1 MPKTRKAGRWAGRS
15 GPDAIA
21 YEISDRV
28 ARQASTRPYWAPPG
42 APLTRPLRVFTF
54 DPSVSPRI
62 GGIATVNVPFEDV
75 EPGPVGS
82 IFEIDPTGAPPPLQ
96 AGPLDLDHPHLLLSD
111 GLTPSPANGQ
121 FHLQQV
127 YAVCSLTYAA
137 FRRALGRD
145 IAWAGAPAVPGG
157 RVRLRVRPFAFQ
169 GKNAFYD
176 RESNGLSFGYY
187 RAGKAPAGHT
197 VPGGLVFA
205 GLSHDIVAHETTHA
219 LLDGLRAQFHEPGNA
234 DVLGFHEGFADLV
247 ALFLHFTHTGVLER
261 AIRDS
266 RGALAGASLLT
277 DLAREFGY
285 AASSPE
291 RPAATRS
298 AVDVDGVQAFD
309 SDVPAGRGRKGPKAY
324 RPGMEEHELGSLLV
338 SAVFEAFTTVFRR
351 KIERLLRIAGL
362 APGDLGRAE
371 LGDELGRAL
380 AETASLLAEQ
390 FLNVC
395 IRAVD
400 YCPPV
405 DMGMGEYLRALI
417 TADAEVVP
425 DDKWG
430 YREALMRSFRRRLL
444 FPDHVFFMT
453 EDAVKW
459 SGPGRTVEIPDL
471 AFEKLR
477 FDGEPGRAAGV
488 AELERQARALGRF
501 VTAPENA
508 SLFHLFGPGG
518 PKPEGVEYVS
528 PPRIES
534 IRCARRVSPDG
545 PILFDLIAEVLQGGT
560 VRRGNTLFD
569 FSGGATIVIDPFG
582 RVRYV
587 IYKKLDSVER
597 QDQQFQA
604 MRGRLKRYWRREGR
618 RQVPVA
624 SLFRVLHGRRQ

>member
-1 MPKTRKAGRWAGRS
+1 MPKTRKAGRRAGPS
-15 GPDAIA
+15 GTEALA

-28 ARQASTRPYWAPPG
+28 ALQASTRPYWAPPG

-54 DPSVSPRI
+54 DPSVSPRL
-62 GGIATVNVPFEDV
+62 GGIATVDVPYEDV
-75 EPGPVGS
+75 EPGPTGS
-82 IFEIDPTGAPPPLQ
+82 IFEIDPSGAPPPLQ
-96 AGPLDLDHPHLLLSD
+96 AGPLDLDHPHVLLSD

-145 IAWAGAPAVPGG
+145 IAWAGAPAAPGG
-157 RVRLRVRPFAFQ
+157 RVRLRVRPFAFP

-176 RESNGLSFGYY
+176 REGNELSFGYY

-309 SDVPAGRGRKGPKAY
+309 SDVPAPGQKGPKAY

-351 KIERLLRIAGL
+351 KSERLLRIAGL

-371 LGDELGRAL
+371 LGDELVRAL

-390 FLNVC
+390 FLNIC

-405 DMGMGEYLRALI
+405 DMGIGEYLRALI
-417 TADAEVVP
+417 TADSEVVP
-425 DDKWG
+425 SDKWG

-453 EDAVKW
+453 EDAVRW
-459 SGPGRTVEIPDL
+459 CDPGRTVEIPDL

-488 AELERQARALGRF
+488 DELERQARALGRF
-501 VTAPENA
+501 VTAPENTP
-508 SLFHLFGPGG
+508 LFHLFVPGG

-560 VRRGNTLFD
+560 VRRGKTLFD

-587 IYKKLDSVER
+587 VYKKVDSVDR
-597 QDQQFQA
+597 QDQQLQA
-604 MRGRLKRYWRREGR
+604 MRGRLKRYWRREGAR
-618 RQVPVA
+618 RVPVA
-624 SLFRVLHGRRQ
+624 SIFKALHAR

>member
-1 MPKTRKAGRWAGRS
+1 MPTTRKKANPAGRRKAS
-15 GPDAIA
+15 AIA

-28 ARQASTRPYWAPPG
+28 ALQALTRPYSPVPG
-42 APLTRPLRVFTF
+42 APLTRPLRIFTL
-54 DPSVSPRI
+54 DPSVSRRI
-62 GGIATVNVPFEDV
+62 GGIATVGVPYEDL

-82 IFEIDPTGAPPPLQ
+82 IFEIDPGGAPPPLQ
-96 AGPLDLDHPHLLLSD
+96 AAPLDLDHPHLLLSD
-111 GLTPSPANGQ
+111 GLFPSPANGQ
-121 FHLQQV
+121 FHLQQA

-157 RVRLRVRPFAFQ
+157 RVRLRVRPFAFR

-176 RESNGLSFGYY
+176 RAGNELSFGYY

-197 VPGGLVFA
+197 VPGGLIFA
-205 GLSHDIVAHETTHA
+205 GLSHDIVVHETTHA
-219 LLDGLRAQFHEPGNA
+219 LLDGLRAQFHEPGNP

-247 ALFLHFTHTGVLER
+247 ALFLHFTHTDVLER

-266 RGALAGASLLT
+266 RGALAGATLLT
-277 DLAREFGY
+277 DLAREFGL
-285 AASSPE
+285 ASSSPG
-291 RPAATRS
+291 RSAATRS
-298 AVDVDGVQAFD
+298 AVDVDGVQSFA
-309 SDVPAGRGRKGPKAY
+309 SDVPAPGRRGPKAY
-324 RPGMEEHELGSLLV
+324 RPGMEEHALGSLLV

-351 KIERLLRIAGL
+351 KSERLLRIAGL
-362 APGDLGRAE
+362 APESVGQAE
-371 LGDELGRAL
+371 LGDALVRAL

-390 FLNVC
+390 FLNIC
-395 IRAVD
+395 IRAID

-405 DMGMGEYLRALI
+405 DMGMGEYLRALV
-417 TADAEVVP
+417 TADADVVP

-444 FPDHVFFMT
+444 FPDHVLFMT

-459 SGPGRTVEIPDL
+459 RGLDCTVEIPDL
-471 AFEKLR
+471 AFERLR

-501 VTAPENA
+501 VTAPETA
-508 SLFHLFGPGG
+508 SVFHLFAGG
-518 PKPEGVEYVS
+518 HGLKGVEYVS

-545 PILFDLIAEVLQGGT
+545 PILFDLVAEVLQSGT
-560 VRRGNTLFD
+560 VRRGQTLFD
-569 FSGGATIVIDPFG
+569 FSGGSTIVIDPFG

-587 IYKKLDSVER
+587 IYKKLDSVDR
-597 QDQQFQA
+597 QDLQFQA

-618 RQVPVA
+618 RRVPVA
-624 SLFRVLHGRRQ
+624 SLFRALHGRA